1 MNDSPARTAS
11 IGRADNG
18 LGESAHRFGTGL
30 IGIVHRPRGA
40 PPQRTA
46 VILLNA
52 GLVHRAG
59 PFRGYVQL
67 ARALCACGFPVLRFD
82 QSGLGDSPISSVLSA
97 ERRLSEVQAGMALLG
112 AETGA
117 ERFVLGGICSGADDA
132 FHLAVVDSRVDGAVL
147 LDGLAHR
154 TVGFWLRYLAPRL
167 LDPRR
172 LWQRLQRAR
181 VQQPGM
187 DDYRDFPARP
197 EATRQLAQLV
207 ERGVRMLFVYTG
219 GAYRYFNHRGQL
231 AACLGPA
238 ARSPQVSLE
247 HWPDCDH
254 TFFLRRDR
262 ARLHAAVTAWMR
274 AQFGGGTA

>member
-1 MNDSPARTAS
+1 MNDSASRTRA

-18 LGESAHRFGTGL
+18 LGESAHRFGPGL
-30 IGIVHRPRGA
+30 IGILHRPRA
-40 PPQRTA
+40 TPQRAA

-52 GLVHRAG
+52 GLVQRMG

-67 ARALCACGFPVLRFD
+67 ARALSACGFTVLRFD
-82 QSGLGDSPISSVLSA
+82 QSGLGDSPVSNIPSA
-97 ERRLSEVQAGMALLG
+97 QRRLSEVQAGMALVA

-132 FHLAVVDSRVDGAVL
+132 FHLAVADPRVDGALL

-154 TVGFWLRYLAPRL
+154 TAGFWLRYLAPRL

-172 LWQRLQRAR
+172 LWQRLRRAR

-187 DDYRDFPARP
+187 DDYRDFPGRRA
-197 EATRQLAQLV
+197 AALQLAQLV
-207 ERGVRMLFVYTG
+207 ERGVRLLFLYTG

-231 AACLGPA
+231 AACLGAA
-238 ARSPQVSLE
+238 ARSPQVTLE
-247 HWPDCDH
+247 YWPDCDH
-254 TFFLRRDR
+254 TFFLGRDR
-262 ARLHAAVTAWMR
+262 ARLHAAVTAWMQT
-274 AQFGGGTA
+274 QFGAGAA